1 MNDRD
6 EAAAVDRNFIATFQA
21 LSRWID
27 GAVVRTIGEVEVVA
41 SLLPV
46 TFFNAVFVTRP
57 MPAGAPDLAAAVALM
72 RDLGVPFVVNVR
84 TDLDARTRAD
94 AAGFGLALN
103 GSMPGMAMSPRP
115 APDPPTRL
123 AIHRATG
130 EARLADHRAVA
141 AAGFGLPLDVVERL
155 MPAAMLGDPAV
166 RVYVGIED
174 GVPVA
179 SSMTVRTDEILGVYN
194 VATVA
199 PARGRGYGTAM
210 TWAAI
215 ADGDPGVAI
224 VILQASAMGRPIYE
238 RMGFR
243 TVVEYEE
250 LEGAAAPLTEAMARS
265 TEAAEPP
272 VGAPTA

>member
-1 MNDRD
+1 MNNR
-6 EAAAVDRNFIATFQA
+6 EAAAAVDRNFIATFRA
-21 LSRWID
+21 FSRWID

-57 MPAGAPDLAAAVALM
+57 MSAGAPDVAAAVALM
-72 RDLGVPFVVNVR
+72 RDLGVPFVVNIR

-94 AAGFGLALN
+94 VAGLGLAL
-103 GSMPGMAMSPRP
+103 GGTMPGMVMSPRP
-115 APDPPTRL
+115 TPDGPARL

-141 AAGFGLPLDVVERL
+141 AAGFGLPLDAVERL
-155 MPAAMLGDPAV
+155 MPAALLGDPAV

-174 GVPVA
+174 GLPVA
-179 SSMTVRTDEILGVYN
+179 SSMTVQTDEILGIYN

-199 PARGRGYGTAM
+199 SARGRGYGTAM

-215 ADGDPGVAI
+215 ANADPGVDL

-250 LEGAAAPLTEAMARS
+250 LEGAAAPRA
-265 TEAAEPP
+265 
-272 VGAPTA
+272 GAPTV